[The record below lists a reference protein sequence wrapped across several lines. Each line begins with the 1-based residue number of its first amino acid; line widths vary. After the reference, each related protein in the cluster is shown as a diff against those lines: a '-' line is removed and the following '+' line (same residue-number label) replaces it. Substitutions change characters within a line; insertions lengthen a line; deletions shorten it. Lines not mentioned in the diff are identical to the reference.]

1 MMHNLLRN
9 ERKQAPLFYYLPS
22 ENRIDLPAIAL
33 TVDFFSNLIEPAWL
47 LITASLTKNPY
58 YTEALIS

>member
-9 ERKQAPLFYYLPS
+9 ERKQAPLFYSLQP
-22 ENRIDLPAIAL
+22 EGRLAVPAIAL
-33 TVDFFSNLIEPAWL
+33 TVDFFSNLIEPVWL

-58 YTEALIS
+58 YTESLIS